1 MITKTRAECTDG
13 EMQRHALRLWEILP
27 ILLVVVSSTTS
38 SSTLSPQLSADDLE
52 VGLSRVLLLPNSL
65 EYPRTALHNVHSQS
79 VTVFNNHPNRT
90 MILESVIAMPQH
102 GHIHN
107 DFHVPFVRDQSV
119 PPQGNLT
126 FVVIF
131 LPTRI
136 GAVSTDIL
144 IRTTFGQ
151 LKYHV
156 QGVGVASPFK
166 VVPLT
171 HLVSYA
177 GHNSDAVT
185 IPDVALYNPFEA
197 PLQITE
203 IFSSGGK
210 FFLELPNTENVSN
223 KVEEEEND
231 GTITQTHLWTIAP
244 YDKRAVIRVRFVG
257 SRTAGN
263 YSAYVRIKMRSMDEE
278 TVLVIP
284 IHMEVRPLQAVTLYP
299 ERSLIDLGSVLLSD
313 KRPLSINIYT
323 SDTVDIGL
331 ESLQWESYL
340 AIGEATTRFRRDLD
354 CTNIVVGEESL
365 VRLKIECDL
374 EWMEVIRNISQS
386 WEAFV
391 PGAVMLVDGGVTV
404 NSTFGLEK
412 KSQLHRIPLFAELI
426 PGAGIELPA
435 NVTVSFTSND
445 AVSIGIMY
453 LRSNF
458 ENPIVITG
466 IQLNGGACTRTKAH
480 TVFAIVNEQLRIAE
494 MEFPLLL
501 RPGESWTMAPVV
513 VAASL
518 GNGTLPSFQATIQ
531 VTTNVTEVLTVPLF
545 GYSGR
550 LTRLTLNDGVRQLI
564 GKLGRVGVLKEKEM
578 VVGEDAPNVDFG
590 IIPLDVESHKYV
602 ALWND
607 NPIAVDLLR
616 WHLPAMNVMEISIT
630 SVGCTNKYEFGYNK
644 DSELQPD
651 EWCVFSFSTKASQA
665 GEYSATFLYETN
677 VEVVEWPI
685 KIMAHT
691 STLTIDQSSLVL
703 RNCFPVSIVGHEKKS
718 QSVFIY

>member
-1 MITKTRAECTDG
+1 MIANTRAECTDG
-13 EMQRHALRLWEILP
+13 EMQRHALRLWEI
-27 ILLVVVSSTTS
+27 ILIFLAVTPSES
-38 SSTLSPQLSADDLE
+38 SSFASSSPEPFEDDLE
-52 VGLSRVLLLPNSL
+52 VGLGRVLLVPNSL
-65 EYPRTALHNVHSQS
+65 EYTRTALHNVQSQS
-79 VTVFNNHPNRT
+79 VTIFNNHPNKT
-90 MILESVIAMPQH
+90 MILESVIALPQH

-119 PPQGNLT
+119 PAQGNLT

-144 IRTTFGQ
+144 VRTTFGQ

-177 GHNSDAVT
+177 GHNSDALT
-185 IPDVALYNPFEA
+185 IPDIALYNPFEA
-197 PLQITE
+197 PIQITE

-210 FFLELPNTENVSN
+210 FFLELPNNENISN
-223 KVEEEEND
+223 KVEDEEEED
-231 GTITQTHLWTIAP
+231 PTLGRTHLWTIAP
-244 YDKRAVIRVRFVG
+244 YDKRPVIRVRFVG
-257 SRTAGN
+257 SRTSGN
-263 YSAYVRIKMRSMDEE
+263 YSAYVRIKMRSMDELNDE

-299 ERSLIDLGSVLLSD
+299 ERSLIDLGSVVLLSD

-323 SDTVDIGL
+323 SDTADIGL
-331 ESLQWESYL
+331 ESLEWESYL

-354 CTNIVVGEESL
+354 CKNIVVGEESL

-386 WEAFV
+386 WEAFI

-426 PGAGIELPA
+426 PGAGIELPP
-435 NVTVSFTSND
+435 NVTVSFSSNNE
-445 AVSIGIMY
+445 VSIGIMY

-458 ENPIVITG
+458 ENPVVITG
-466 IQLNGGACTRTKAH
+466 IQLHGGECSRTKAH
-480 TVFAIVNEQLRIAE
+480 AVFAIVNEQLQIAAA
-494 MEFPLLL
+494 EFPLLL
-501 RPGESWTMAPVV
+501 RPGESWTMAPMV

-518 GNGTLPSFQATIQ
+518 GNGTLQSFTATIQ

-545 GYSGR
+545 GYSGK

-564 GKLGRVGVLKEKEM
+564 GKMGRVSALKEKEM
-578 VVGEDAPNVDFG
+578 VVGEDATSVDFG
-590 IIPLDVESHKYV
+590 VVPGVESHKYV

-644 DSELQPD
+644 DSEVQPD

-685 KIMAHT
+685 KITAHT

-703 RNCFPVSIVGHEKKS
+703 RNCFPVSS
-718 QSVFIY
+718 RP